1 MTISNLVADCGA
13 KRGLLFFIA
22 GVGEFSRGHHAAQNS
37 SQMPNNRQR
46 IWIPAGWADRLI
58 YLNARFETRA
68 SLHSEGSDASS

>member
-1 MTISNLVADCGA
+1 
-13 KRGLLFFIA
+13 
-22 GVGEFSRGHHAAQNS
+22 
-37 SQMPNNRQR
+37 MPNNRQR